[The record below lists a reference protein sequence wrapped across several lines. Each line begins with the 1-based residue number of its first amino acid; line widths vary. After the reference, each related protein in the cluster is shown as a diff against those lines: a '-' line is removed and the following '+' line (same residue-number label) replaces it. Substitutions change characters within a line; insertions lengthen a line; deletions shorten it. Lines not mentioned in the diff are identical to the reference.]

1 MADGHGHQ
9 CEHGSDREGA
19 DYGRLHMCASS
30 AFAGPRFGSDLADAG
45 GRRHFH
51 LNHFVF
57 LDLRFVLLP
66 GAYLAEAGIRVP
78 LL

>member
-1 MADGHGHQ
+1 MGTSANMVVIAREQIMGVCTCAPPRPLPGH
-9 CEHGSDREGA
+9 
-19 DYGRLHMCASS
+19 
-30 AFAGPRFGSDLADAG
+30 DLADAG

-57 LDLRFVLLP
+57 LDLRLVLLP